1 MEIKDTNKRFII
13 SLILSIILTLAI
25 DPFIVDDAFERARV
39 VGKHRTALIGS
50 SETTTIPTKKV
61 KLLMVG
67 DGLIHSA
74 LYSDAEENGGYNFY
88 KKLELIKPIVKEYDL
103 AYYNQESILGGTSLG
118 LSTYPRFNSP
128 QEFGEAMLD
137 AGFNIVSLA
146 NNHTL
151 DRGAQA
157 IINSRAYWNSKQG
170 IMVNGSATSEEERNN
185 IQIMEKNGIK
195 YAMLSYT
202 TTTNGIRSPN
212 SYYVNTYDKDK
223 VHEEIAKVRDKVDL
237 LMVAMHWGT
246 EYNVGVTGQ
255 QKEIANYL
263 ASEGVDIVIGAHPHV
278 IEPAEYIDNTLVIY
292 SLGNFIS
299 AQRTDEQLSG
309 LMMTCEIEK
318 VFNKETNKY
327 ETKVTNPV
335 AMFTYTYRKNLRGYK
350 VYPYNKLDTNI
361 MPNYQSM
368 YNTLSNRMKSL
379 DNRIGVA
386 PLN

>member
-1 MEIKDTNKRFII
+1 METKYTNKRFII
-13 SLILSIILTLAI
+13 SLILSIILTFVI
-25 DPFIVDDAFERARV
+25 DLFMVDDAFERATIAKRYKTSL
-39 VGKHRTALIGS
+39 VGT
-50 SETTTIPTKKV
+50 SESTISPVKKV
-61 KLLMVG
+61 SLVMVG

-74 LYSDAEENGGYNFY
+74 LYADAQENGGYNFY
-88 KKLELIKPIVKEYDL
+88 KKLELIKPIVKSYDL

-128 QEFGEAMLD
+128 QEFGDAMLD

-157 IINSRAYWNSKQG
+157 ITNSRAYWNSKKG

-212 SYYVNTYDKDK
+212 GYFVNTYNKDK
-223 VHEEIAKVRDKVDL
+223 VHEEISKVRDKVDL

-246 EYNVGVTGQ
+246 EYKVGITGQ
-255 QKEIANYL
+255 QKEIATDL
-263 ASEGVDIVIGAHPHV
+263 ANEGVDIVIGAHPHV
-278 IEPAEYIDNTLVIY
+278 IEPAEYIGNTLVIY

-309 LMMTCEIEK
+309 LMMTCEVEK
-318 VFNKETNKY
+318 TFNKETNKY
-327 ETKVTNPV
+327 ETRVINPV
-335 AMFTYTYRKNLRGYK
+335 ARFTYTYRKNLKGYK
-350 VYPYNKLDTNI
+350 VYPYEQLNTSI
-361 MPNYQSM
+361 MPNYESM
-368 YNTLSNRMKSL
+368 YNTLSNRLKSM
-379 DNRIGVA
+379 DNRIGVL
-386 PLN
+386 PLK